1 MINRKQACIKLRPP
15 PVMVA
20 DFSVDE
26 PPQTQAASTENPMEM
41 IMKMADVGE
50 SQKGGIPPRK
60 SVPADQRAD
69 HLDDLDIPAH
79 PALYVTSS
87 GSVSHGNSTVNCNI
101 SLDPG
106 SSGPSVSSVGPSG
119 VGPSSVGPSSAGP
132 SNVADAFWSNP
143 NSAWEQ
149 QYFPYSMQYA
159 PPFNSRS
166 TTVPSP
172 FSTPSTTLSPHSAL
186 LLCLHL
192 LWLRRAPHSCCIS
205 SLAT

>member
-87 GSVSHGNSTVNCNI
+87 GSVSAHGNLTVNCNI

-119 VGPSSVGPSSAGP
+119 VGPSSVVLDHLMLQMLSGLILIQHG
-132 SNVADAFWSNP
+132 N
-143 NSAWEQ
+143 NST
-149 QYFPYSMQYA
+149 FLILCSMLH
-159 PPFNSRS
+159 RS
-166 TTVPSP
+166 T
-172 FSTPSTTLSPHSAL
+172 LALLQYLHRSAL
-186 LLCLHL
+186 PLLPCLRIQL
-192 LWLRRAPHSCCIS
+192 CCCVS
-205 SLAT
+205 TSYG